1 MTGDPQEMVAS
12 SAIPET
18 VLAAEGDGELAEYV
32 GSPQPGEAAPID
44 RAGPESVVDGDGY
57 DGRQSGNGTGGD
69 GAAVR
74 PPERIRARRAAIQV
88 LYEVDCTE
96 HSSTIA
102 LKNRQEEEEFSDETL
117 AFLSWLV
124 HGVLMYRVELDLL
137 IGRYAPEWPVD
148 KLAIVDRNVLRL
160 SIFELTSP
168 DADAPPKVVINE
180 AVELAKTFGS
190 DNSPRFVNGV
200 LGTALR
206 EIRLPAAYVAGPSP
220 VKR

>member
-12 SAIPET
+12 SAIPES
-18 VLAAEGDGELAEYV
+18 VLAAEGDGELVEYG
-32 GSPQPGEAAPID
+32 GSQQRGEAASID
-44 RAGPESVVDGDGY
+44 RAGPDSVVDGDGH
-57 DGRQSGNGTGGD
+57 DGRLNGSATGGE
-69 GAAVR
+69 GAAAK
-74 PPERIRARRAAIQV
+74 PAERIRARRTAVQV
-88 LYEVDCTE
+88 LYEVDCTD

-102 LKNRQEEEEFSDETL
+102 LKYRQEEEEFSNETL

-206 EIRLPAAYVAGPSP
+206 EITLPAAHEAGASQ

>member
-1 MTGDPQEMVAS
+1 MVAS

-18 VLAAEGDGELAEYV
+18 VLAAEGDGELTEYR
-32 GSPQPGEAAPID
+32 GSLQPGEDAPID
-44 RAGPESVVDGDGY
+44 RAGPESVDERDER
-57 DGRQSGNGTGGD
+57 DGRRNGNGTGGED
-69 GAAVR
+69 APAR
-74 PPERIRARRAAIQV
+74 PAERIRARRTAVQV
-88 LYEVDCTE
+88 LYEIDCTE
-96 HSSTIA
+96 HSPAIA
-102 LKNRQEEEEFSDETL
+102 LKYRQDEEEFSDETL

-124 HGVLMYRVELDLL
+124 RGVLMYRAELDQL

-206 EIRLPAAYVAGPSP
+206 EITLPAGYEAGPSQ